1 MSSGANGRIAFLAT
15 TARRRSTCLTRLTPI
30 WTRDTAPHSAQWCV
44 LVSRGVDRLGTES
57 APLCVVV
64 CAVTSVLLL
73 HTASPA
79 QVKKQA
85 EKTQFIATT
94 FREELVNVAD
104 RFLLVSFENKV
115 RRQRHAWLLA
125 LRALALAEQ
134 RWCLAQVSSVNTV
147 DKRAAQHLIRS
158 EQPAR

>member
-1 MSSGANGRIAFLAT
+1 MHHCAWSYR
-15 TARRRSTCLTRLTPI
+15 
-30 WTRDTAPHSAQWCV
+30 
-44 LVSRGVDRLGTES
+44 
-57 APLCVVV
+57 
-64 CAVTSVLLL
+64 AVTSVLLH

-134 RWCLAQVSSVNTV
+134 RWCPAQVSSVNTV